1 MPKCIRT
8 NSEDP
13 DFRKLVEELD
23 AELRIRDGNEHSFYA
38 QYNKIDKI
46 RHVILAY
53 EGSTPVGCGAIKE
66 YSNDTTEVKR
76 MYVPLRKRGE
86 GIATM
91 ILKELE
97 AWAMELNFAKCILE
111 TGLKQTEAV
120 RLYEKNDYKRIPN
133 FGQYENVE
141 NSICFEKKL
150 RDSC

>member
-1 MPKCIRT
+1 MTKCIRT
-8 NSEDP
+8 NSDDP

-23 AELRIRDGNEHSFYA
+23 AELRIRDGDEHSFYT
-38 QYNKIDKI
+38 QYNKIDMI

-53 EGSTPVGCGAIKE
+53 EDITPVGCGAIKE
-66 YSNDTTEVKR
+66 YTNDTMEVKR
-76 MYVPLRKRGE
+76 MFVPLGKRGE

-97 AWAMELNFAKCILE
+97 AWALELKFTKCILE
-111 TGLKQTEAV
+111 TGVKQTEAV
-120 RLYEKNDYKRIPN
+120 RLYEKNYYKRIPN

-150 RDSC
+150 

>member
-23 AELRIRDGNEHSFYA
+23 AELRIRDGDEHSFYA
-38 QYNKIDKI
+38 QYNKIDMI

-53 EGSTPVGCGAIKE
+53 EDITPVGCGAIKE
-66 YSNDTTEVKR
+66 YTNDTMEVKR
-76 MYVPLRKRGE
+76 MFVPPGKRGE

-97 AWAMELNFAKCILE
+97 AWALELKFTKCILE
-111 TGLKQTEAV
+111 TGVKQTEAV
-120 RLYEKNDYKRIPN
+120 RLYEKNYYKRIPN

-150 RDSC
+150 

>member
-1 MPKCIRT
+1 MIKCIRT
-8 NSEDP
+8 NSDDP

-23 AELRIRDGNEHSFYA
+23 AELRIRDGDEHSFYA
-38 QYNKIDKI
+38 QYNKIDMI

-53 EGSTPVGCGAIKE
+53 EDITPVGCGAIKE
-66 YSNDTTEVKR
+66 YTNDTMEVKR
-76 MYVPLRKRGE
+76 MFVPLGKRGE

-97 AWAMELNFAKCILE
+97 AWALELKFTKCILE
-111 TGLKQTEAV
+111 TGVKQTEAV
-120 RLYEKNDYKRIPN
+120 RLYEKNYYKRIPN

-150 RDSC
+150 

>member
-23 AELRIRDGNEHSFYA
+23 AELRIRDGDEHSFYA
-38 QYNKIDKI
+38 QYNKIDMI

-53 EGSTPVGCGAIKE
+53 EDSTPVGCGAIKE
-66 YSNDTTEVKR
+66 YSNNTMEVKR
-76 MYVPLRKRGE
+76 MYVPPGKRGD
-86 GIATM
+86 GIATL

-97 AWAMELNFAKCILE
+97 AWALELNFTKCILE
-111 TGLKQTEAV
+111 TGEKQPEAV

-133 FGQYENVE
+133 FGQYENIE

-150 RDSC
+150 RDSR

>member
-23 AELRIRDGNEHSFYA
+23 AELRIRDGDEHSFYA
-38 QYNKIDKI
+38 QYNKIDMI

-53 EGSTPVGCGAIKE
+53 EDSTPVGCGAIKE
-66 YSNDTTEVKR
+66 YSNNTMEVKR
-76 MYVPLRKRGE
+76 MYVPPGKRGD
-86 GIATM
+86 GIATL

-97 AWAMELNFAKCILE
+97 AWALELNFTKCILE
-111 TGLKQTEAV
+111 TGEKQPEAV

-150 RDSC
+150 SDNC

>member
-1 MPKCIRT
+1 MTKCIRT
-8 NSEDP
+8 NSDDP

-23 AELRIRDGNEHSFYA
+23 AELRIRDGDEHSFYA
-38 QYNKIDKI
+38 QYNKIDMI

-53 EGSTPVGCGAIKE
+53 EDITPVGCGAIKE
-66 YSNDTTEVKR
+66 YTNDTMEVKR
-76 MYVPLRKRGE
+76 MFVPPGKRGE

-97 AWAMELNFAKCILE
+97 AWALELKFTKCILE
-111 TGLKQTEAV
+111 TGVKQTEAV
-120 RLYEKNDYKRIPN
+120 RLYEKNYYKRIPN

-150 RDSC
+150 

>member
-1 MPKCIRT
+1 MRKCIRT

-23 AELRIRDGNEHSFYA
+23 AELRIRDGDEHSFYA
-38 QYNKIDKI
+38 QYNKIDMIK
-46 RHVILAY
+46 HVIMAY
-53 EGSTPVGCGAIKE
+53 EDSTPVGCGAIKE
-66 YSNDTTEVKR
+66 YSQDTMEVKR
-76 MYVPLRKRGE
+76 MYVLLSKRGQ

-97 AWAMELNFAKCILE
+97 AWALELNFTKCILE
-111 TGLKQTEAV
+111 TGEKQHEAV

-150 RDSC
+150 SDSC